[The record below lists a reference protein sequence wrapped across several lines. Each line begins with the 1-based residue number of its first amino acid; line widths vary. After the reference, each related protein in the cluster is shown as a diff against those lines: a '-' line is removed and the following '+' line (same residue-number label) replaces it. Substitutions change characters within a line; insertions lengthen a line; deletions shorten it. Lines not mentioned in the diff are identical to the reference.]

1 MKKSLKT
8 IKENL
13 SLVEIKG
20 SFLSE
25 MDEFRGLTIEDKLS
39 KIVKEKLG
47 LKQFEVEIGNDFNC
61 FGIIYRYATI
71 RTKHSSLTF
80 RFLEFRGNSQS
91 YELPVELI

>member
-1 MKKSLKT
+1 MKKSLRKLG
-8 IKENL
+8 ENL
-13 SLVEIKG
+13 RLREVKG

-80 RFLEFRGNSQS
+80 RFLEFRGDSKS
-91 YELPVELI
+91 YELPKELI